1 MSNYY
6 TDEESLRS
14 ILDCGIDDLDLI
26 RNIKYDIYD
35 IVTDLKNNDIYPS
48 LGNVMYECLEF
59 ARDEL
64 SDAVN
69 DCLND
74 IENGVLVVTKEE
86 KKKLEELAPYDDLQM
101 DFNFI
106 ATEVYLKHKDV
117 YMEYMPE
124 KIEEIEEKLGFDIME
139 ID

>member
-6 TDEESLRS
+6 TDEELLRS
-14 ILDCGIDDLDLI
+14 ILDCGILDLDLI
-26 RNIKYDIYD
+26 RNIKYNIYD
-35 IVTDLKNNDIYPS
+35 IIKDLKDNDIYPS
-48 LGNVMYECLEF
+48 LGNVMYECLKF

-64 SDAVN
+64 NEAVN
-69 DCLND
+69 NCLNE
-74 IENGVLVVTKEE
+74 IKNGDLVVTKEE

-106 ATEVYLKHKDV
+106 ATDFFLKHKDV
-117 YMEYMPE
+117 YIKYMPREIE
-124 KIEEIEEKLGFDIME
+124 KIEDKLDYDLTE

>member
-6 TDEESLRS
+6 IDEELLRS

-26 RNIKYDIYD
+26 RNIKYNIYD
-35 IVTDLKNNDIYPS
+35 IIEDLKDNDIHPS
-48 LGNVMYECLEF
+48 LGNVMYECLNF

-74 IENGVLVVTKEE
+74 IENGILSVTKKE
-86 KKKLEELAPYDDLQM
+86 KKKLEGLAPYDDLQM

-106 ATEVYLKHKDV
+106 ATEVYLNHKDV

>member
-6 TDEESLRS
+6 IDEELLRS

-26 RNIKYDIYD
+26 RNIKYNIYD
-35 IVTDLKNNDIYPS
+35 IIESLKANGIYPS
-48 LGNVMYECLEF
+48 LGSIMYECLNF

-69 DCLND
+69 DCLNK
-74 IENGVLVVTKEE
+74 KEKE
-86 KKKLEELAPYDDLQM
+86 KLEGLAPYDDLQM